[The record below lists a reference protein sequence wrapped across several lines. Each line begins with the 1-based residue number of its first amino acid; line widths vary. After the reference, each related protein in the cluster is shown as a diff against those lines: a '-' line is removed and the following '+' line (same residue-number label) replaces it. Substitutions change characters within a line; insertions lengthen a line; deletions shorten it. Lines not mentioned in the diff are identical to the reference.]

1 MSALA
6 SELRHLRREIARL
19 HRKHE
24 LARMPGKVDE
34 VREEKGDWQVRLE
47 LGRDPKTDEKVLT
60 PWIRVQPASAGDL
73 KIKVKPTKGEQMYAQ
88 STSGVVGAD
97 TVAIWGAFDDDHQAP
112 AGQDDLIIER
122 GNSRFVLKDGLIS
135 LKSAGTEVELKS
147 GHLNLVGDKVHTV
160 GDTHLAVASKD
171 QEARKRVIVEGLLD
185 TPKAYAE
192 PGPVDDKI
200 VEMDAAIA
208 AAAAAAAA
216 ASGDGGS
223 A

>member
-135 LKSAGTEVELKS
+135 LKSADTEVELKS
-147 GHLNLVGDKVHTV
+147 GHLNLVSEKLHAVAI
-160 GDTHLAVASKD
+160 THLGVDAKDEEAENKVALDS
-171 QEARKRVIVEGLLD
+171 GLAKKPVFAKSDGSGGLI
-185 TPKAYAE
+185 KAMDLAQAA
-192 PGPVDDKI
+192 
-200 VEMDAAIA
+200 MDAA
-208 AAAAAAAA
+208 
-216 ASGDGGS
+216 SQSDGGS
-223 A
+223 GSA